1 MLITKTI
8 QVLIVGG
15 TLNYYRSKGIVCNV
29 GDKINLPVELL
40 KKNSASRIQYQ
51 CDKCGLI
58 KETPYSAFNRSND
71 CYCHKCKLGIS
82 GEERVDESIIGKRF
96 NRLVVLER
104 SYRKNDRWYW
114 LCQCDCGNKH
124 NVISKDLKNGNVGSC
139 KCLQRERKIEGVRSS
154 NKERVGPKHHA
165 WNHNLT
171 EEQRSLRQHQK
182 FMLKRTSRSCFER
195 DRFRCVICDS
205 NKNIHAH
212 HLNSWKYFPEDRLN
226 VDNLT
231 TLCDPC
237 HKQYHKLV
245 KLKDTTKENF
255 NIYLKNIKEQ
265 NASV

>member
-1 MLITKTI
+1 MLLTKTI
-8 QVLIVGG
+8 SVLIVSG
-15 TLNYYRSKGIVCNV
+15 TVNYYRSKGVICNV
-29 GDKINLPVELL
+29 RDRIDLPIEML

-51 CDKCGLI
+51 CDKCGII
-58 KETPYSAFNRSND
+58 KETPYSVFNRSNN
-71 CYCHKCKLGIS
+71 CYCHKCKLRIS
-82 GEERVDESIIGKRF
+82 GEERVDKSIIGKRF

-124 NVISKDLKNGNVGSC
+124 HVISKDLKNGNVGSC
-139 KCLQRERKIEGVRSS
+139 KCLQRERKIEGVRKSS
-154 NKERVGPKHHA
+154 KERVGPKHHA

-195 DRFRCVICDS
+195 DRFKCIICDS
-205 NKNIHAH
+205 NKKIHAH
-212 HLNSWKYFPEDRLN
+212 HLNSWKYFPEDRIS
-226 VDNLT
+226 VDNLM
-231 TLCDPC
+231 TLCDSC
-237 HKQYHKLV
+237 HKQYHKSV
-245 KLKDTTKENF
+245 KLKEVTKENF

>member
-15 TLNYYRSKGIVCNV
+15 TVNYYRSKGIVCNV

-51 CDKCGLI
+51 CAKCGII

-71 CYCHKCKLGIS
+71 CYCHKCKLAIS
-82 GEERVDESIIGKRF
+82 GEERVDKSIIGQRF
-96 NRLVVLER
+96 NRLIVLEK
-104 SYRKNDRWYW
+104 SYRKNDTWYW

-124 NVISKDLKNGNVGSC
+124 HVIAKDLKNGKVGSC
-139 KCLQRERKIEGVRSS
+139 KCLQIERRTAAIRKSS
-154 NKERVGPKHHA
+154 KERLGSKHHR

-171 EEQRSLRQHQK
+171 DQERKLRKNQK
-182 FMLKRTSRSCFER
+182 FLLKGVSRSCFER
-195 DRFRCVICDS
+195 DRFKCVVCDS

-212 HLNSWKYFPEDRLN
+212 HLNSWKHFSGDRFEVN
-226 VDNLT
+226 NLT
-231 TLCDPC
+231 TLCNPC

-245 KLKDTTKENF
+245 KLKDATKENF

>member
-15 TLNYYRSKGIVCNV
+15 TLNYYRSKGVVCNV
-29 GDKINLPVELL
+29 GDKINLPIEML
-40 KKNSASRIQYQ
+40 KKNSHSRIQYQ
-51 CDKCGLI
+51 CDKCGEI

-71 CYCHKCKLGIS
+71 CYCHKCKLAIS
-82 GEERVDESIIGKRF
+82 GEERVDKSIIGQRF
-96 NRLVVLER
+96 NRLIVLEK

-139 KCLQRERKIEGVRSS
+139 KCLQREKAGS
-154 NKERVGPKHHA
+154 KHYA

-171 EEQRSLRQHQK
+171 EEERRSRKNQM

-195 DRFRCVICDS
+195 DGFRCAVCDS

-212 HLNSWKYFPEDRLN
+212 HLNSWKHFPEDRLN

-245 KLKDTTKENF
+245 KLKDATKENF